1 MALHPWVARQRA
13 WTALLDSAIGL
24 WYTVAKVVRRCTNTK
39 EGRKMKT
46 HSLRG
51 LLLGVSL
58 ALLLV
63 GGAALAQGL
72 SITVDQDCFE
82 CWARADGWPPPDDHI
97 VHLTLDGYDPNEYH
111 CGRLTMAGVLWEWG
125 CWYPVLPGPPCTV
138 ELAVLC
144 ETQEVMMASDCSA
157 NGPAAAGANFGNGA
171 PAEYGEWVWRM
182 WQTGTMDPNDVT
194 AGPVFANFEYAEVC
208 EEEFV
213 PEAGT
218 ILLLGSGLA
227 GLAGYATLRWRTR
240 E

>member
-1 MALHPWVARQRA
+1 
-13 WTALLDSAIGL
+13 
-24 WYTVAKVVRRCTNTK
+24 
-39 EGRKMKT
+39 MKR

-72 SITVDQDCFE
+72 SVTADQECFE
-82 CWARADGWPPPDDHI
+82 CWSRYDGWPPDDDHT
-97 VHLTLDGYDPNEYH
+97 VELTFSGYDPNEYH
-111 CGRLTMAGVLWEWG
+111 WARMTMAGVIWDEG
-125 CWYPVLPGPPCTV
+125 CWYPPLVGPPCTAAV
-138 ELAVLC
+138 AVLC
-144 ETQEVMMASDCSA
+144 ETQEVLFGSNCSLGGGGAASA
-157 NGPAAAGANFGNGA
+157 TFGNG
-171 PAEYGEWVWRM
+171 PLPTAEYGEWVWRM
-182 WQTGTMDPNDVT
+182 WQTDTTDPNDVI
-194 AGPVFANFEYAEVC
+194 AGPVYANFEYAEVC

-213 PEAGT
+213 PEPGT